1 MTMELLCQI
10 MEENNIPR
18 DVHFLSDSGW
28 ECDPTEMDGVY
39 YDRENNTMYF
49 TQGGDQNYEGFET
62 LYTPDLIKIG
72 DINVFPA
79 ASIHGIGLDD
89 RFKTEIKTAGE
100 FESYY
105 GIRETDEIYDQIRLR
120 KPLFYCIK
128 IKESFVG
135 YVGFNGDENELEPE
149 IYIFK
154 QYRNKGYGSRVLKKF
169 VDMAFKD
176 GLLKENKKEIIPKK
190 LVSTVRVENE
200 NSRRMMEA
208 CGFIENNEAAA
219 IFRGVISEDGEV
231 FDPVEVKEYYLTKEH
246 FSRQYVVENAKLIW
260 DRGNK

>member
-10 MEENNIPR
+10 IEENNIPR
-18 DVHFLSDSGW
+18 DVHFMSDSGW

-49 TQGGDQNYEGFET
+49 TQGGDQNYERFET

-105 GIRETDEIYDQIRLR
+105 GIPETDEIYDHIELR

-128 IKESFVG
+128 IKESFIG
-135 YVGFNGDENELEPE
+135 YVGFNGDENALEPE

-176 GLLKENKKEIIPKK
+176 GLLKENKKAIIPKK
-190 LVSTVRVENE
+190 LVSTVRIENE
-200 NSRRMMEA
+200 YSRQMMKA
-208 CGFIENNEAAA
+208 CGFVENNEAAA
-219 IFRGVISEDGEV
+219 IFMGVISEDGEV
-231 FDPVEVKEYYLTKEH
+231 FDPVEVKEYYLTKE
-246 FSRQYVVENAKLIW
+246 QYSSSAS
-260 DRGNK
+260 

>member
-1 MTMELLCQI
+1 MTMELLCRI
-10 MEENNIPR
+10 IEENNIPP
-18 DVHFLSDSGW
+18 DVHLLSDSGW

-49 TQGGDQNYEGFET
+49 TQGGDRDYERFET
-62 LYTPDLIKIG
+62 LYTPDQIKIG
-72 DINVFPA
+72 DIDVFPA
-79 ASIHGIGLDD
+79 TSIHGIGLDD
-89 RFKTEIKTAGE
+89 RFKTEIKMAGE

-105 GIRETDEIYDQIRLR
+105 GIPETDGIYDHIRLR

-128 IKESFVG
+128 IKVNHIG
-135 YVGFNGDENELEPE
+135 YIGFNGDENALEPE
-149 IYIFK
+149 IYIFM
-154 QYRNKGYGSRVLKKF
+154 QYRNKGYGSGVLKKF

-176 GLLKENKKEIIPKK
+176 GLLKENKERIIPTE

-200 NSRRMMEA
+200 YSRRMMEA

-231 FDPVEVKEYYLTKEH
+231 FDPVEVKEYYLTKE
-246 FSRQYVVENAKLIW
+246 QYSSGAS
-260 DRGNK
+260 